1 MSQLQ
6 FWPIF
11 TEGFT
16 FSWFK
21 KYINYYTLSVP
32 LLFGVTRAAVA
43 GGVRENGLPG
53 ASEPKASGCHG
64 HREPAAATGG
74 DPAHTPTHASSGA

>member
-6 FWPIF
+6 LWPIF

-21 KYINYYTLSVP
+21 KYVSYYIPAVP
-32 LLFGVTRAAVA
+32 LLFGVSRAAVA

-53 ASEPKASGCHG
+53 ASGPKASGCHS
-64 HREPAAATGG
+64 HHEPAAATGG
-74 DPAHTPTHASSGA
+74 DPAHTSTRASSGT